1 VLRLAI
7 VGLTFFSLTEHCVRG
22 QDQKKDA
29 ALATIQSSAE
39 QLVAAFNEGK
49 VDELASMFLPQ
60 GELIDE
66 EGTIYRGEQEI
77 KELLNSFFARF
88 PETKLSIDIE
98 SIRLAGPVA
107 IEEGTRTMTSK
118 DGATQ
123 SRFRYIA
130 VRSKTDIGW
139 KLASIRDFND
149 DPVPS
154 PHENLQPLA
163 GLVGEWINEGSDG
176 SVAIS
181 YRWSDDKNYLLG
193 EFQVTSPGNPTTT
206 SSQRIGWDPL
216 AGKIRSWLFDA
227 DGGFSEGH
235 WTIVDDGIVIKS
247 SSVNPDG
254 GTASATMTIVP
265 RDKDHFS
272 IRGSERII
280 GNSRGLD
287 FEITVTRRPP
297 SAGK

>member
-1 VLRLAI
+1 
-7 VGLTFFSLTEHCVRG
+7 
-22 QDQKKDA
+22 
-29 ALATIQSSAE
+29 
-39 QLVAAFNEGK
+39 
-49 VDELASMFLPQ
+49 
-60 GELIDE
+60 
-66 EGTIYRGEQEI
+66 
-77 KELLNSFFARF
+77 
-88 PETKLSIDIE
+88 
-98 SIRLAGPVA
+98 
-107 IEEGTRTMTSK
+107 
-118 DGATQ
+118 
-123 SRFRYIA
+123 
-130 VRSKTDIGW
+130 
-139 KLASIRDFND
+139 
-149 DPVPS
+149 
-154 PHENLQPLA
+154 
-163 GLVGEWINEGSDG
+163 
-176 SVAIS
+176 
-181 YRWSDDKNYLLG
+181 LLG